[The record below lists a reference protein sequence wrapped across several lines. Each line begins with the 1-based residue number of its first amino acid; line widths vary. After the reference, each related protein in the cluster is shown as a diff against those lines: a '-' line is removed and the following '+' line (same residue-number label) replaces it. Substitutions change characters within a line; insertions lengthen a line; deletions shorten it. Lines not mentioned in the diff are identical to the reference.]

1 MKANA
6 KLPVHGASVLPSVSV
21 ESYNLEIKDNGG
33 FVGDKASKSAFARIL
48 KKWVDLAGEAGRE
61 PLGNIDLAN
70 PDKDKLAALLA
81 DGDPD
86 AASLVM
92 SALAEYSHELAA
104 VLKRYLRLKEWKKV
118 SSVVVGGGFMANRLG
133 QMAIAHT
140 EWLLRAEGIKLN
152 LLPIRNDPDEA
163 ALLGGVHLLPPW
175 MFASHKAM
183 LAVDIGGTNI
193 RAGIVKFRG
202 RTAQR
207 GKAKV
212 GRLLMWRHADEEVSR
227 EAAARRLVRMLKS
240 LIETADR
247 KHIRL
252 IPLIA
257 IACPGRIDA
266 GGYIEIGGQNLPG
279 NWESGNFNLPDLI
292 QAKIPHIGKG
302 DTLVIMHNDAVVQ
315 GLSEIPR
322 MKDVRKWGVL
332 TIGTGLGNAAF
343 ASRTMKKGKRT

>member
-1 MKANA
+1 MAICKLIMHSRKLERSGVEVKANA

-183 LAVDIGGTNI
+183 LAVENTRGGIGKAAMKLNDATPKI
-193 RAGIVKFRG
+193 EVDPETYEVRADGELL
-202 RTAQR
+202 TCEPATELPMAQR
-207 GKAKV
+207 YF
-212 GRLLMWRHADEEVSR
+212 L
-227 EAAARRLVRMLKS
+227 
-240 LIETADR
+240 
-247 KHIRL
+247 
-252 IPLIA
+252 
-257 IACPGRIDA
+257 
-266 GGYIEIGGQNLPG
+266 
-279 NWESGNFNLPDLI
+279 F
-292 QAKIPHIGKG
+292 
-302 DTLVIMHNDAVVQ
+302 
-315 GLSEIPR
+315 
-322 MKDVRKWGVL
+322 
-332 TIGTGLGNAAF
+332 
-343 ASRTMKKGKRT
+343 